1 MRAGAIESFAGVT
14 HHAEL
19 FAWLGALPS
28 VKEGWGLSVV
38 EAASHG
44 TPSVAF
50 SRAGGLAESILDG
63 QTGVLVDGDEDAYT
77 ATLADLLA
85 DRERC
90 AVLGRH
96 ARAYASK
103 FTWDASAATFAR
115 VLAEVTEGNIA
126 AQGTAGVLQLAVPQP
141 ATVAVAAS

>member
-1 MRAGAIESFAGVT
+1 
-14 HHAEL
+14 
-19 FAWLGALPS
+19 
-28 VKEGWGLSVV
+28 VV

-50 SRAGGLAESILDG
+50 SKAGGLAESILDG
-63 QTGVLVDGDEDAYT
+63 QTGVLVDGDEDAYI
-77 ATLADLLA
+77 AALADLLA

-103 FTWDASAATFAR
+103 FTWDDTAATFAR
-115 VLAEVTEGNIA
+115 VLIEVTDSTGHAIA
-126 AQGTAGVLQLAVPQP
+126 AKENAGISGLLQLAVPQP
-141 ATVAVAAS
+141 AAVAAAAR